1 MIDQNN
7 KNISFCIQLDAE
19 IDTNALII
27 FIDECDNANN
37 MYSDQSENHSYYF
50 NQYNSDIQINDLG
63 GFKYEITIA
72 HDNIENMSH
81 HMKYIKIITGADNY
95 IVEGIYYN
103 SSVIYTAEITHIKRI
118 CNMCLDDNTMKLLV
132 HVVFKRQLLESALET
147 DDFNKCMVLYN
158 DLCRLL
164 QISIYDEYCCDCVDS
179 VNNEC
184 AMCSG
189 GCCSLK

>member
-1 MIDQNN
+1 
-7 KNISFCIQLDAE
+7 
-19 IDTNALII
+19 
-27 FIDECDNANN
+27 
-37 MYSDQSENHSYYF
+37 
-50 NQYNSDIQINDLG
+50 
-63 GFKYEITIA
+63 
-72 HDNIENMSH
+72 MSH
-81 HMKYIKIITGADNY
+81 HMKYFKIIAGANNY
-95 IVEGIYYN
+95 IIEGVYYN
-103 SSVIYTAEITHIKRI
+103 SSVIYNAEITHIKRI

-147 DDFNKCMVLYN
+147 DDYNNCMVLYN

-189 GCCSLK
+189 GCCNLK